1 MATGGDQQARPASLA
16 AVHSLPVKTT
26 FRGTTDVVENFS
38 RHIVRTEGGE
48 LRNRLR
54 GRTLI
59 GREVILPPSYV
70 LACVSFVPRR
80 QQQQQGTEAAGRLAF
95 SAPPSAQMEAS
106 AADVRVTATADSL
119 CVWEHDKPPERAEAL
134 GHWLELSHA
143 IHCAP

>member
-1 MATGGDQQARPASLA
+1 MRTGGDQQAQPGCPW
-16 AVHSLPVKTT
+16 AVHSLPIKTT

-59 GREVILPPSYV
+59 GREVVLPPSYV
-70 LACVSFVPRR
+70 LACTSFVPRP
-80 QQQQQGTEAAGRLAF
+80 QQQPQATEAAGRLA
-95 SAPPSAQMEAS
+95 SSPPPLAQLEAA
-106 AADVRVTATADSL
+106 AADVRVTATADSF
-119 CVWEHDKPPERAEAL
+119 CMWEHDKRPERVEAL
-134 GHWLELSHA
+134 GQWLELSYA